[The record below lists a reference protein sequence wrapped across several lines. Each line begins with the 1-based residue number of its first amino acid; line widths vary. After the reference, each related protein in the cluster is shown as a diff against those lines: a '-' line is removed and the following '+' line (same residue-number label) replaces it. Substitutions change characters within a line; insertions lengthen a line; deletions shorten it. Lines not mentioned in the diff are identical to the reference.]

1 MSSLRSGE
9 SILET
14 IRVCLIPGLQWFAM
28 GINYIET
35 NLFGTLQEVFTY
47 GFLTNMIFVD
57 NCDRHLKPQEEN
69 THTENSGRK
78 NKWNT
83 KTKQVTGYIYIY
95 FFSHKS
101 GVHFNLPKPSYRYLL
116 TLCNLSQI
124 VLTLVMWSPALGCIE
139 TFNID
144 ILHYSAK
151 HVGFH
156 QHPQH
161 IHQQGMG
168 VSKNR
173 GTPKWM
179 VYNGTPY

>member
-1 MSSLRSGE
+1 MAPSKKFSRMVFLPTWSSW
-9 SILET
+9 I
-14 IRVCLIPGLQWFAM
+14 IVI
-28 GINYIET
+28 GIWS
-35 NLFGTLQEVFTY
+35 
-47 GFLTNMIFVD
+47 
-57 NCDRHLKPQEEN
+57 LKKK
-69 THTENSGRK
+69 THTLRTVGGKINGIRK
-78 NKWNT
+78 QNRL
-83 KTKQVTGYIYIY
+83 QVIYIYIF